1 MKITDKEFADFIR
14 KSEQNRI
21 VRGILKLDTP
31 DMADIICVIVGEDKP
46 TAVWNVPAGKN
57 ESEGKIESG
66 TLAKMETVP
75 AVQNE
80 SEEFP
85 GDAEP
90 AAAEDKSLDDLT
102 KEYAAKLAAGSKVSG
117 KTEAEKPF
125 RIPDSEKDE
134 ICRMKEKGISVEDI
148 MAQTGRSRI
157 SVKKILNAR
166 GIK

>member
-1 MKITDKEFADFIR
+1 MKITSKEFADFIR

-21 VRGILKLDTP
+21 VREILKLDTP

-46 TAVWNVPAGKN
+46 VVVWNEPAGKN
-57 ESEGKIESG
+57 GSEEKAKPG
-66 TLAKMETVP
+66 TLDKTETVP
-75 AVQNE
+75 EAQNVPEEVQ
-80 SEEFP
+80 
-85 GDAEP
+85 GDEEP
-90 AAAEDKSLDDLT
+90 AEVGDKSPEELA
-102 KEYAAKLAAGSKVSG
+102 KEYAAKLAADSKVAE
-117 KTEAEKPF
+117 KAEAEKSF

-148 MAQTGRSRI
+148 MAQTGRSRV

>member
-1 MKITDKEFADFIR
+1 MKITSKEFADFIR

-46 TAVWNVPAGKN
+46 TAVWNAPAGKN
-57 ESEGKIESG
+57 ESEGKTESG

-80 SEEFP
+80 PEEFP

-117 KTEAEKPF
+117 KTEEEKPF

>member
-1 MKITDKEFADFIR
+1 MKITGKEFADFIR

-21 VRGILKLDTP
+21 VREILKLDTP

-46 TAVWNVPAGKN
+46 VVVWNEPAEKN
-57 ESEGKIESG
+57 GSEEKAKPG
-66 TLAKMETVP
+66 TLAKIETVP
-75 AVQNE
+75 EVQNE
-80 SEEFP
+80 SEELQR
-85 GDAEP
+85 DAKP
-90 AAAEDKSLDDLT
+90 AAEDKSPEELA
-102 KEYAAKLAAGSKVSG
+102 KEYAAKLAVDSKVSG
-117 KTEAEKPF
+117 KTEEEKPF

>member
-1 MKITDKEFADFIR
+1 MKITGKEFADFIR

-46 TAVWNVPAGKN
+46 TVVWNESAGKN
-57 ESEGKIESG
+57 ESEGKTEPG
-66 TLAKMETVP
+66 TLAKMETAS
-75 AVQNE
+75 AVQDE
-80 SEEFP
+80 PEELP
-85 GDAEP
+85 QGEKP

-102 KEYAAKLAAGSKVSG
+102 KEYAAKLAADSEVSG
-117 KTEAEKPF
+117 KTEAEKHF

-134 ICRMKEKGISVEDI
+134 ICRMKEKRNSVEDI

-157 SVKKILNAR
+157 SVKKILSAR